1 MKILFT
7 NLIILLF
14 VLGLSS
20 CSSSSDE
27 DKSQKSVQVVLK
39 EEQEEP
45 TNDNVF
51 YQVPTPNELFAV
63 LKNSNV
69 PFNKEILNDP
79 SNSENYFTKFSKS
92 LNFGVYC
99 ADLAYAT
106 SQGSFEDAALLFE
119 SVKSLAKDLEIESA
133 IDQIIFERL
142 KKSLE
147 NANADSLFLISNE
160 TYYNAFSYLQE
171 NDRQD
176 MLGIIAVGG
185 WVEGLNIILNLE
197 PYSENSEVCQQIA
210 DQKLTL
216 ENLLIFI
223 SNVENDKFI
232 DIVNDL
238 IKIEEIFNQNL
249 DNSNDQNNKLELSN
263 KTNEKG
269 LVVFGGGNS
278 LTLTNNQ
285 FDQLKT
291 IVMDLRT
298 SIIEGN

>member
-20 CSSSSDE
+20 CSSSSDD
-27 DKSQKSVQVVLK
+27 DKSQNSVQVVLK
-39 EEQEEP
+39 EEP

-79 SNSENYFTKFSKS
+79 LNSENYFTKFSKS

-142 KKSLE
+142 RKSLE
-147 NANADSLFLISNE
+147 NANPDSLFLISNE

-197 PYSENSEVCQQIA
+197 PYSENSELCQQIA

-249 DNSNDQNNKLELSN
+249 DNSNDQNNKLELSS

-269 LVVFGGGNS
+269 IVVFGGGNS
-278 LTLTNNQ
+278 LTLSNNQ

>member
-14 VLGLSS
+14 VLGLTS

-39 EEQEEP
+39 EEP

-119 SVKSLAKDLEIESA
+119 SVKSLAKDLEIENA

-197 PYSENSEVCQQIA
+197 PFSENSEVCQQIA

-223 SNVENDKFI
+223 SSVENDKFI

-249 DNSNDQNNKLELSN
+249 DNSSDQDNNLELSN
-263 KTNEKG
+263 KTNENG

>member
-27 DKSQKSVQVVLK
+27 DKSQETVQVVIK
-39 EEQEEP
+39 EVE
-45 TNDNVF
+45 TISDNIF

-63 LKNSNV
+63 LKNSNA

-119 SVKSLAKDLEIESA
+119 AIKSLAKDLEIENA
-133 IDQIIFERL
+133 IDQIIFDRL
-142 KKSLE
+142 KKSLD

-176 MLGIIAVGG
+176 ILGIIAVGG
-185 WVEGLNIILNLE
+185 WIEGLNIILNLE
-197 PYSENSEVCQQIA
+197 PYSENSEICQQIA

-232 DIVNDL
+232 DVVNDL

-249 DNSNDQNNKLELSN
+249 NNSIDDDNKMELSN
-263 KTNEKG
+263 KTNEDG
-269 LVVFGGGNS
+269 LIVFGGGNS

-285 FDQLKT
+285 FDQLKS

>member
-27 DKSQKSVQVVLK
+27 DKSQETVQVVIK
-39 EEQEEP
+39 EVE
-45 TNDNVF
+45 TISDNIF

-63 LKNSNV
+63 LKNSNA

-119 SVKSLAKDLEIESA
+119 AIKSLAKDLEIENA
-133 IDQIIFERL
+133 IDQIIFDRL
-142 KKSLE
+142 KKSLD

-176 MLGIIAVGG
+176 ILGIIAVGG
-185 WVEGLNIILNLE
+185 WIEGLNIILNLE
-197 PYSENSEVCQQIA
+197 PYNENSEICQQIA

-232 DIVNDL
+232 DVVNDL

-249 DNSNDQNNKLELSN
+249 NNSIDDDNKMELSN
-263 KTNEKG
+263 KTNEDG
-269 LVVFGGGNS
+269 LIVFGGGNS

-285 FDQLKT
+285 FDQLKS

>member
-14 VLGLSS
+14 VLGLFS

-27 DKSQKSVQVVLK
+27 DISQESVQVVI
-39 EEQEEP
+39 EESQKEP

-63 LKNSNV
+63 LKNSNA
-69 PFNKEILNDP
+69 PFNKEILNDA
-79 SNSENYFTKFSKS
+79 SNSGNYFTKFSKA

-106 SQGSFEDAALLFE
+106 SQGSFEDAASLFE
-119 SVKSLAKDLEIESA
+119 AVKSLAKDLEIENA

-142 KKSLE
+142 KESLE

-160 TYYNAFSYLQE
+160 TYYNAFSYLKE

-176 MLGIIAVGG
+176 VLGIIAVGG
-185 WVEGLNIILNLE
+185 WIEGLNIILNLE
-197 PYSENSEVCQQIA
+197 PYSENSEICQQIA

-223 SNVENDKFI
+223 SNIENDKFI

-238 IKIEEIFNQNL
+238 TKIEEIFNQNL
-249 DNSNDQNNKLELSN
+249 DDFIDESENLELSN
-263 KTNEKG
+263 KTDKNG
-269 LVVFGGGNS
+269 LIVFGGGNS
-278 LTLTNNQ
+278 LTLSNDQ
-285 FDQLKT
+285 FDQLKS

>member
-7 NLIILLF
+7 NLIILILF
-14 VLGLSS
+14 VLGLFS
-20 CSSSSDE
+20 CSSSFDE
-27 DKSQKSVQVVLK
+27 DNSQDSVQVVID
-39 EEQEEP
+39 EIQEEAI
-45 TNDNVF
+45 NDNVF

-63 LKNSNV
+63 LKNSNA
-69 PFNKEILNDP
+69 PFNKEILNDA
-79 SNSENYFTKFSKS
+79 SNSGNYFTKFSKA

-106 SQGSFEDAALLFE
+106 SQGSFEDAASLFE
-119 SVKSLAKDLEIESA
+119 AVKSLAKDLEIENA

-142 KKSLE
+142 KESLE

-176 MLGIIAVGG
+176 ILGIIAVGG
-185 WVEGLNIILNLE
+185 WIEGLNIILNLE
-197 PYSENSEVCQQIA
+197 PYSENSEICQQIA

-223 SNVENDKFI
+223 SNVENDKFT

-238 IKIEEIFNQNL
+238 TMIEEIFNQN
-249 DNSNDQNNKLELSN
+249 DNSSDEAEILELSN
-263 KTNEKG
+263 KTNENG
-269 LVVFGGGNS
+269 LIIFGGGNS
-278 LTLTNNQ
+278 LTLSNNQ
-285 FDQLKT
+285 FDQLK
-291 IVMDLRT
+291 IILMDLRT

>member
-14 VLGLSS
+14 VLGLTS

-27 DKSQKSVQVVLK
+27 DKSQNSVQVVLK
-39 EEQEEP
+39 EEP

-119 SVKSLAKDLEIESA
+119 SVKSLAKDLEIENA

-197 PYSENSEVCQQIA
+197 PFSENSEVCQQIA

-223 SNVENDKFI
+223 SSVENDKFI

-249 DNSNDQNNKLELSN
+249 DNSSDQDNNLELSN
-263 KTNEKG
+263 KTNENG

>member
-14 VLGLSS
+14 VLGLTS

-39 EEQEEP
+39 EEP

-106 SQGSFEDAALLFE
+106 SQGSFEDGALLFE
-119 SVKSLAKDLEIESA
+119 SVKSLAKDLEIENA

-197 PYSENSEVCQQIA
+197 PFSENSEVCQQIA

-223 SNVENDKFI
+223 SSVENDKFI

-249 DNSNDQNNKLELSN
+249 DNSSDQDNNLELSN
-263 KTNEKG
+263 KTNENG

>member
-39 EEQEEP
+39 EEP

-232 DIVNDL
+232 DVVNDL

-263 KTNEKG
+263 KTNENG

>member
-39 EEQEEP
+39 EEP

-223 SNVENDKFI
+223 SKVENDKFI